1 MRVIDNYQYDSVE
14 KFITQY
20 TLLPSQSASSIT
32 SRKSKMP
39 DIVIAFFALG
49 LLAGL
54 IKSDLKV
61 PQPIY
66 DTLSILLM
74 LVIGLKGGMALHGKF
89 DVNML
94 TELLAIAALG
104 LMLPLVCYPILRRWV
119 GLPFDD
125 AVSITAH
132 YGSVSAGT
140 FAVVLTMVERS
151 GLPINA
157 QTTLY
162 LVVLELP
169 AILMMLWFHRRF
181 GGAGN
186 KSSGDNKS
194 GILREA
200 LTSRGVLL
208 LGGGVLIG
216 YLYGPVGLASLKPVL
231 LDGFNTMLALFL
243 LEMGLCTAKV
253 CSPLPLKHWRLMIFA
268 AAMPFALAWV
278 GIAAAL
284 VLRLPAGSAVVL
296 AGLCA
301 SASYIAAPAAIR
313 AAMPNANIGLAM
325 LAALGITF
333 PINVIIG
340 LPIYQRCVQ
349 LFY

>member
-1 MRVIDNYQYDSVE
+1 
-14 KFITQY
+14 
-20 TLLPSQSASSIT
+20 
-32 SRKSKMP
+32 MP

-74 LVIGLKGGMALHGKF
+74 LVLGLKGGMALHGKF
-89 DVNML
+89 DTAML
-94 TELLAIAALG
+94 TELLAVAALG
-104 LMLPLVCYPILRRWV
+104 LMLPLVCYPILRKWV
-119 GLPFDD
+119 GLPLDD
-125 AVSITAH
+125 AVSIAAH

-140 FAVVLTMVERS
+140 FAVVLTLVERS
-151 GLPINA
+151 GLPINP

-169 AILMMLWFHRRF
+169 AILIMLWFHRRYS
-181 GGAGN
+181 N
-186 KSSGDNKS
+186 EKSNNGTDSKS

-253 CSPLPLKHWRLMIFA
+253 CSPLPLKHWRLMLFA

-278 GIAAAL
+278 GIATAL
-284 VLRLPAGSAVVL
+284 ALGLPAGSAVVL
-296 AGLCA
+296 AALSA

-313 AAMPNANIGLAM
+313 AAIPNASIGLAM

-340 LPIYQRCVQ
+340 LPIYQQWVQ

>member
-1 MRVIDNYQYDSVE
+1 
-14 KFITQY
+14 
-20 TLLPSQSASSIT
+20 
-32 SRKSKMP
+32 MP

-54 IKSDLKV
+54 IKADLKV

-66 DTLSILLM
+66 ETLSILLM
-74 LVIGLKGGMALHGKF
+74 LVLGLKGGMALHGKF
-89 DVNML
+89 DLGML
-94 TELLAIAALG
+94 AQLLAIGALG
-104 LMLPLVCYPILRRWV
+104 ALLPLVCYPILRKWV
-119 GLPFDD
+119 GLPLDD
-125 AVSITAH
+125 AVSIAAH

-140 FAVVLTMVERS
+140 FAVVLTLAERT

-169 AILMMLWFHRRF
+169 SILVMLSFHRRCS
-181 GGAGN
+181 GAG
-186 KSSGDNKS
+186 SSGANSKS

-216 YLYGPVGLASLKPVL
+216 YLYGPAGLASLKPVL

-253 CSPLPLKHWRLMIFA
+253 CSPLPWKHWRLMVFA
-268 AAMPFALAWV
+268 AVMPFALAWV

-284 VLRLPAGSAVVL
+284 ALRLPAGSALVL
-296 AGLCA
+296 AALTA

-313 AAMPNANIGLAM
+313 AAIPNANIGLAM

-333 PINVIIG
+333 PINIFIG
-340 LPIYQRCVQ
+340 LPLYRQWVQ